1 MEGKAHT
8 VEAAVHEMMDP
19 SQNGRKH
26 KMMTATNAF
35 TYKNPVFVKHP
46 KIRWQVIEYLLHQV
60 LSQSLRVGEQLPATV
75 DLCQDIGVSRTAVRE
90 AISVLVAKGM
100 VASKQGEGSTVQ
112 PLSSWMLLDP
122 EVLCWLRESD
132 MAVSIIEHLVEI
144 RLIIEPEAA
153 ALAASRGT
161 MEQFMTM
168 SEALTR
174 MCEGE
179 SLRTP
184 GSIQGDIDFH
194 NIILDTSGNIFLA
207 RMKDLCMISVEL
219 IIRLTFEKVE
229 SVSASIENHTR
240 LYEAIRTRNPDL
252 ARQEARGVLGKTV
265 IDLQDLNIP
274 FRQDILQR
282 INEYDNP

>member
-1 MEGKAHT
+1 
-8 VEAAVHEMMDP
+8 
-19 SQNGRKH
+19 
-26 KMMTATNAF
+26 MTNKSTF

-46 KIRWQVIEYLLHQV
+46 KVRWQVIEYLLHQV
-60 LSQSLRVGEQLPATV
+60 LSQSLRVGDQLPSTV
-75 DLCQDIGVSRTAVRE
+75 ELCENLGVSRTAVRE

-100 VASKQGEGSTVQ
+100 VASKPGEGSTVQ

-132 MAVSIIEHLVEI
+132 MANSIIEHLVEI

-153 ALAASRGT
+153 ALAATRGT
-161 MEQFMTM
+161 MQQFMAI
-168 SEALTR
+168 SEALAR
-174 MCEGE
+174 MCAGE
-179 SLRTP
+179 TLRNP

-219 IIRLTFEKVE
+219 IIRLTFEKVD
-229 SVSASIENHTR
+229 SVSTSLEQHKR
-240 LYEAIRTRNPDL
+240 LYEAISSRKPDL
-252 ARQEARGVLGKTV
+252 ARRQARRVLSRTV
-265 IDLQDLNIP
+265 LDLQDLNIP

-282 INEYDNP
+282 FLNE